1 MWLAE
6 LDRVMSTAQ
15 DLEAYQVLEQRKH
28 ALKRPESY
36 IGSVVA
42 ETVRTPVMAGSKLI
56 MDDVEGVVPGL
67 LKLFDEV
74 LVNASDNKQRD
85 PTGMTQLA
93 VDFVHE
99 GPDAGGIKIR
109 NNGEGLPVAEHPKE
123 KVWIPVLVFGTLL
136 SGSNFDDDQKKTVGG
151 RNGFGAKLANIFST
165 RFRLRTGDG
174 KQQLTVE
181 WTDHMLTQ
189 GPVTVTKGK
198 SQFTEVTFW
207 PDYAFFQLPGL
218 PSGVKKLM
226 ERRVYDVAGC
236 TPASLTVRL
245 DGTKLPS
252 TFAAYCGMLPGALL
266 LDKCPR
272 WEVAVLPAADKEV
285 GHLSFVNG
293 IHTRMGGTHVVH
305 VADQLC
311 KVLADQL
318 KAKHKLEL
326 RKGLLREGLLVVVN
340 ALIENPTFEGQCK
353 HQLTTKTKDFGSR
366 YTPSAPFLAKLKKG
380 GEGSVL
386 ARLVELAENKQDQA
400 LSKQDGKKK
409 ARVKVGKL
417 ADARHAGT
425 ARSMDC
431 VLVLTEGDSA
441 QALAVAGISA
451 APDPGS
457 LGSMPLRGKL
467 LNVRAASRAMLL
479 ANKEVQDLIKAMG
492 LQHGKEY
499 VTEADFKT
507 LRYGGGL
514 MLMTDQ
520 DYDGFHIGG
529 LILNLFEY
537 LWPSLMQRP
546 GFFRRMQTPIV
557 KVSRGSTVH
566 QFFKLAEFEAWAAEQ
581 PANWTS
587 AWTTKYYKGLGTS
600 TAKEGKEYF
609 RDLGRHMVTFEPS
622 EGTHG
627 ALEKAFHKDQT
638 AARKGW
644 LSATS
649 VSTLERDV
657 EAVGA
662 TQTIPHFVDDQL
674 VQFSLYNNVRSI
686 PGALHGLKPGQLKI
700 LCRMLQQNQVKDQ
713 KVAQLGPDVAQ
724 HMGYHHGET
733 SLSNTI
739 VNMAQDYVGANNLNL
754 LVPSGQ
760 FGTRMQGGKDA
771 ASARYIYTR
780 LHPLARLIFR
790 KEDDPVLHQ
799 RMEEGQAIE
808 KELLPIVPLVL
819 INGASGIGTGW
830 STDIPPHHPL
840 EVLRNTRRL
849 LKGESMEPLRPW
861 FRGFAG
867 TVTVQSGSYET
878 HGRAGWNGR
887 TTVEVTE
894 LPLGQWTASYREH
907 LQKLVEDGVLK
918 DFTEG
923 HTDRKVHF
931 ELGLKTRPAEGD
943 DTVSVISGMGH
954 APTRAVPSALLKRL
968 KLSKSAKTTNM
979 HLFSPEGRIE
989 KYATAE
995 EIVSVHHAVRL
1006 ELYSKRK
1013 AYQLAELQRQIKE
1026 HEERV
1031 RFVQLLLHG
1040 TVVLKG
1046 VEMAHLERLLGPG
1059 WGEDALPAITGLGPG
1074 HPDDHVLANGF
1085 GFAEPA
1091 KLLALP
1097 MSALT
1102 ATAVERL
1109 LATVTNK
1116 KAEHKTLEETTP
1128 KQLWLADL
1136 DALEEGLELHWQAM
1150 PDDSTPAAGSK
1161 RKR

>member
-1 MWLAE
+1 MA
-6 LDRVMSTAQ
+6 

-42 ETVRTPVMAGSKLI
+42 ETVRTPVVAAGKLTI
-56 MDDVEGVVPGL
+56 TDVEGVVPGL

-93 VDFVHE
+93 VDFVNE

-174 KQQLTVE
+174 THQLAVE

-189 GPVTVTKGK
+189 GPVKVTKGK

-236 TPASLTVRL
+236 TPSTLTVRL

-252 TFAAYCGMLPGALL
+252 TFAAYCGMLPGTLL
-266 LDKCPR
+266 LDKSPR

-293 IHTRMGGTHVVH
+293 IHTRTGGTHVTH
-305 VADQLC
+305 VTDQLC

-318 KAKHKLEL
+318 KTKHKLEL

-340 ALIENPTFEGQCK
+340 ALVENPTFEGQCK
-353 HQLTTKTKDFGSR
+353 HQLTTKAKDFGSR
-366 YTPSAPFLAKLKKG
+366 YIPSSSFLAKLKKG

-417 ADARHAGT
+417 ADARNAGT

-451 APDPGS
+451 APDPAS

-492 LQHGKEY
+492 LQHGKVY
-499 VTEADFKT
+499 ATEPDFKT
-507 LRYGGGL
+507 LRYGGGI
-514 MLMTDQ
+514 MLMADQ

-529 LILNLFEY
+529 LILNLFEH
-537 LWPSLMQRP
+537 LWPSLVERP

-566 QFFKLAEFEAWAAEQ
+566 QFFRLAEFEAWAEQ
-581 PANWTS
+581 QPPGWAS

-627 ALEKAFHKDQT
+627 ALEKAFHKDRT
-638 AARKGW
+638 TERKAW

-649 VSTLERDV
+649 VATLEQEV
-657 EAVGA
+657 ETVGA
-662 TQTIPHFVDDQL
+662 TQTIPHFVNDQL

-686 PGALHGLKPGQLKI
+686 PAALHGLRPGQLKV
-700 LCRMLQQNQVKDQ
+700 LTRMLQLSAKDQ

-724 HMGYHHGET
+724 SMGYHHGET
-733 SLSNTI
+733 SLSGTI
-739 VNMAQDYVGANNLNL
+739 VNMAQDYVGSNNLNL

-799 RMEEGQAIE
+799 RLEEGQKIE
-808 KELLPIVPLVL
+808 KELLPVVPLVL
-819 INGASGIGTGW
+819 VNGASGIGTGW

-849 LKGESMEPLRPW
+849 LHGEPLVPLRPW
-861 FRGFAG
+861 FRGFTG
-867 TVTVQSGSYET
+867 TVVHQDGSYQT
-878 HGRAGWNGR
+878 HGRACWNGR

-894 LPLGQWTASYREH
+894 LPIGQWTASYREH

-918 DFTEG
+918 DFTES

-931 ELGLKTRPAEGD
+931 ELGLKTRPTGED
-943 DTVSVISGMGH
+943 DTVSVISGMGS
-954 APTRAVPSALLKRL
+954 APARAVPADLLKRL
-968 KLSKSAKTTNM
+968 KLAKSGKTTNM

-995 EIVSVHHAVRL
+995 ELVQVHHGARL
-1006 ELYSKRK
+1006 ALYGKRK
-1013 AYQLAELQRQIKE
+1013 AYQLTELQRQIKE

-1046 VEMAHLERLLGPG
+1046 VETADLERLLGSG
-1059 WGEDALPAITGLGPG
+1059 WGEAELPAVTGLAT
-1074 HPDDHVLANGF
+1074 PDPARLATGF

-1091 KLLALP
+1091 QLLALP

-1109 LATVTNK
+1109 LATVTKK

-1150 PDDSTPAAGSK
+1150 PDDSGGAK